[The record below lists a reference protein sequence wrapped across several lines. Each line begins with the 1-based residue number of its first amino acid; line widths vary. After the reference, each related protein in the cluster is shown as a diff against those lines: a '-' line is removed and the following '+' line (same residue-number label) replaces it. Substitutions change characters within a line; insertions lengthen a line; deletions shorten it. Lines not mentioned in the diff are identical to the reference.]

1 MLRSLGDEEIRQK
14 YEARMREMFEK
25 YNIPEE
31 EGFDAVNQIV
41 DYALSLKLED
51 RDGIPED

>member
-1 MLRSLGDEEIRQK
+1 MLKSLGDEEIRQE
-14 YEARMREMFEK
+14 YEARMREIFEK
-25 YNIPEE
+25 YNISEE

>member
-1 MLRSLGDEEIRQK
+1 MLKSLGDEEIRQK

-31 EGFDAVNQIV
+31 EGFDTVNQIV

>member
-1 MLRSLGDEEIRQK
+1 MLKSLGDEEIRQK
-14 YEARMREMFEK
+14 YEARMQEIFEK
-25 YNIPEE
+25 YNISEE
-31 EGFDAVNQIV
+31 EGFNAVNQIV